1 MNKIFIWIIIII
13 LAALG
18 IWYFSSSSLNNDD
31 KGEVMIPLTSPA
43 GERGNL
49 DDTDNS
55 VEALPALVATRDF
68 VVIGADFKFS
78 PAEIKVKS
86 GDRVKLTLKSSDMP
100 HDWRVDELNLA
111 TRILQAGEEQTIEFT
126 AGPAGTYEAY
136 CSVGNHRAK
145 G

>member
-1 MNKIFIWIIIII
+1 
-13 LAALG
+13 
-18 IWYFSSSSLNNDD
+18 
-31 KGEVMIPLTSPA
+31 MIPLTSPA

-145 G
+145 GMVGKLIIE